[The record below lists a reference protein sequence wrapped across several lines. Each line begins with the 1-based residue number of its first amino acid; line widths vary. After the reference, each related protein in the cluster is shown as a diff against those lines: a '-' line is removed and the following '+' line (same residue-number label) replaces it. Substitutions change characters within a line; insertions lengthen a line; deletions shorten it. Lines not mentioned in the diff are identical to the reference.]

1 MGVVEKFL
9 KYVSVDTQSKF
20 GEAQIPSTKKQFDLA
35 DLLAKELKEM
45 GASDISISENCY
57 VYATIP
63 ATTDKKMPVL
73 GFIAHMD
80 TTPDYSGAPAKTQIV
95 KNYDGK
101 DILMNQETG
110 LTMKVSDFP
119 QMTGYK
125 GQDLIVTDGST
136 LLGADDKSGIAEIM
150 AMAEYFLSNP
160 SIPHGTIKIGF
171 TPDEEIG
178 RGADKFDVKGFGAD
192 VAYTVDGGP
201 VGELEYENFNA
212 ASAKVYISGSNIH
225 PGTSKGKMKNAML
238 MAFEF
243 HNMLPVF
250 ENPMYTEGYEGFY
263 HLNDMNGTVEQA
275 FLNYIVRDHDREK
288 FEKKKE
294 YMQRAAAYM
303 NEKYGQGT
311 IELKLVDTYYNMKE
325 MVEPHMYLIEIAK
338 EAMKD
343 LGVEPNIIP
352 IRGGTD
358 GARLSYMGLPCP
370 NLCTGGENCHG
381 KFEFVSIQSM
391 EKITDILI
399 KIVEKFEQR

>member
-136 LLGADDKSGIAEIM
+136 SV
-150 AMAEYFLSNP
+150 S
-160 SIPHGTIKIGF
+160 
-171 TPDEEIG
+171 
-178 RGADKFDVKGFGAD
+178 
-192 VAYTVDGGP
+192 YT
-201 VGELEYENFNA
+201 
-212 ASAKVYISGSNIH
+212 
-225 PGTSKGKMKNAML
+225 
-238 MAFEF
+238 
-243 HNMLPVF
+243 
-250 ENPMYTEGYEGFY
+250 
-263 HLNDMNGTVEQA
+263 HLWRCCRR
-275 FLNYIVRDHDREK
+275 I
-288 FEKKKE
+288 
-294 YMQRAAAYM
+294 
-303 NEKYGQGT
+303 
-311 IELKLVDTYYNMKE
+311 
-325 MVEPHMYLIEIAK
+325 
-338 EAMKD
+338 
-343 LGVEPNIIP
+343 
-352 IRGGTD
+352 
-358 GARLSYMGLPCP
+358 
-370 NLCTGGENCHG
+370 
-381 KFEFVSIQSM
+381 
-391 EKITDILI
+391 
-399 KIVEKFEQR
+399 